1 MARLESNRGVRSG
14 GGMTRRDFL
23 WAGGVAAGL
32 GLTEWT
38 QLRAAGATRRS
49 DEKACIH
56 LFLVGGPSHLDTWD
70 PKPNAPEEVRG
81 PFRPIKTNV
90 PGIQISEPFPLLAR
104 RADRCAIIRSVYHQ
118 EAPIHETGQQLMQ
131 TGRLCHR
138 SIEWPHYGAV
148 LSKLRPAT
156 DGVPSWVVLPGP
168 IGNTGVAISH
178 GQSAGFLGSAYGPL
192 VLGDGEAVPAEPE
205 AVRQRYGM
213 NPFGQSCLLARR
225 LIEVGVRVVTVN
237 MFDTVFNRVTWD
249 CHANGGDLTSTLADY
264 RTTLCPMLD
273 RAWAALLDDLE
284 ARGLLATTLV
294 LCAGEFG
301 RTPRVNRNFGR
312 DHWPGCWSV
321 LMAGGGIRGGQVIGA
336 SDRHGAE
343 PRDRPVHVSA
353 IAATVYHA
361 LGIDPQTRLPG
372 ADGRPLVEAAPVAEL
387 F

>member
-38 QLRAAGATRRS
+38 RLRAAGATRRS

-70 PKPNAPEEVRG
+70 PKPSAPEEVRG

-192 VLGDGEAVPAEPE
+192 VLGDGKAVPGEPE

-353 IAATVYHA
+353 IAATVYHV